1 MLIQGNLQISPLE
14 EQDMKTLAAW
24 ETQEFR
30 GEFEEYQMASPENLR
45 RQLNQDGLCSE
56 SFQMLMIRLDELPV
70 GLLYLNFVRMGLV
83 RLGLV
88 LDPGARGQHLGSRV
102 LELTRDYLL
111 DNYPVVRIEADT
123 DVENF
128 AAQKALER
136 CGFSAEGVLRKYR
149 FHHGRYHD
157 SYLYSYFRDEKF

>member
-1 MLIQGNLQISPLE
+1 MLIQGNLQIRPLE
-14 EQDMKTLAAW
+14 EQDIKTLAAW

-30 GEFEEYQMASPENLR
+30 GAYEEYQMGSAEHLR
-45 RQLNQDGLCSE
+45 RQLQLDGLCSE
-56 SFQMLMIRLDELPV
+56 SFQMLMVQLDEVPA
-70 GLLYLNFVRMGLV
+70 GLLYLNFIRTGLV

-123 DVENF
+123 DVENI

-136 CGFSAEGVLRKYR
+136 CGFAAEGVLRKYR

-157 SYLYSYFRDEKF
+157 SYLYSYLRDEKF

>member
-1 MLIQGNLQISPLE
+1 MPIFDTHAHYDADRFDSDRDALLSAMPG
-14 EQDMKTLAAW
+14 
-24 ETQEFR
+24 
-30 GEFEEYQMASPENLR
+30 
-45 RQLNQDGLCSE
+45 
-56 SFQMLMIRLDELPV
+56 V
-70 GLLYLNFVRMGLV
+70 GV
-83 RLGLV
+83 GLV

-123 DVENF
+123 DVENV

-157 SYLYSYFRDEKF
+157 SYLYSYLRDEKF